1 MVRLQT
7 ALILAGGKG
16 TRFKEKTLEI
26 PKPMIEANGKPLLS
40 HIMDI
45 YQKYGVLNFLVL
57 AGYKNEEIFKYYN
70 NKYVQKDENT
80 FSLPNSVTVTI
91 LDTGLETMT
100 GGRLRQGIEAID
112 DQDFYLTYGDGIGT
126 IKIDELT
133 DFHERNKSL
142 VTLTAMRPP
151 ARFGSLEID
160 GNLVTKFGEKDNSNE
175 GWINGGFF
183 VVNREVLEYL
193 IDDQEPFEKTPLE
206 KISKEIRLS
215 AYKHSGFWQ
224 PVDTIRELEILES
237 HLDSSDWKNYLKN
250 ND

>member
-1 MVRLQT
+1 MVRLKT

-26 PKPMIEANGKPLLS
+26 PKPMIEANGKPLMS

-45 YQKYGVLNFLVL
+45 YNKYGVSNFVVL
-57 AGYKNEEIFKYYN
+57 AGYKNEEISKYYST
-70 NKYVQKDENT
+70 KYVQKDENI

-100 GGRLRQGIEAID
+100 GGRLRQGIESID

-126 IKIDELT
+126 IEIDELT
-133 DFHERNKSL
+133 DFHDRNNSL

-160 GNLVTKFGEKDNSNE
+160 ENLVIKFGEKDNSNE

-183 VVNREVLEYL
+183 VSEPSVLNM
-193 IDDQEPFEKTPLE
+193 IRSDS
-206 KISKEIRLS
+206 ISWEEEILPKLALQGNLA
-215 AYKHSGFWQ
+215 AYRHNGFWQ
-224 PVDTIRELEILES
+224 PMDTLRDKNRLEELWS
-237 HLDSSDWKNYLKN
+237 AGQAPWKVW
-250 ND
+250 

>member
-1 MVRLQT
+1 MVRLKT

-26 PKPMIEANGKPLLS
+26 PKPMIEANGKPLMS

-45 YQKYGVLNFLVL
+45 YNKYGVSNFVVL
-57 AGYKNEEIFKYYN
+57 AGYKNEEISKYYST
-70 NKYVQKDENT
+70 KYVQKDENI

-100 GGRLRQGIEAID
+100 GGRLRQGIESID

-126 IKIDELT
+126 IEIDELT
-133 DFHERNKSL
+133 DFYDRNNSL

-160 GNLVTKFGEKDNSNE
+160 ENLVIKFGEKDNSNE

-183 VVNREVLEYL
+183 VVNRGVLEYL
-193 IDDQEPFEKTPLE
+193 IDDDEPFEKTPLE
-206 KISKEIRLS
+206 TIAKQKCLS
-215 AYKHSGFWQ
+215 AYKHNGFWQ

-237 HLDSSDWKNYLKN
+237 QLNSVEWKNYLSK
-250 ND
+250 